1 MPDLA
6 LQDRLQPVLLDR
18 LLDDQPGKL
27 EESRER
33 RVMNMSQIRQ
43 AILRDLD
50 YLLNT
55 AARPEGDMIYDFP
68 LAARSVLNFGTV
80 PFSGRTTSDQARE
93 RLRAG
98 VERAIS
104 QFEPR
109 LQQGTVKVKRVE
121 KADEQSGLV
130 AVGFELSGEVH
141 PLPMPDNLF
150 VRTEIDLELNQWK
163 LEGGAS

>member
-6 LQDRLQPVLLDR
+6 LTDRLQPVLLDR
-18 LLDDQPGKL
+18 LIDDQPGKSD
-27 EESRER
+27 ESRER

-43 AILRDLD
+43 AILRDLE

-55 AARPEGDMIYDFP
+55 PARPEGDPIYDYP
-68 LAARSVLNFGTV
+68 LASTSVLNFGTAT
-80 PFSGRTTSDQARE
+80 FSGRTTSDQARE

-98 VERAIS
+98 VERAIGV
-104 QFEPR
+104 FEPR
-109 LQQGTVKVKRVE
+109 LQPGTVRVKRVE
-121 KADEQSGLV
+121 RTEEASGLV
-130 AVGFELSGEVH
+130 AVGFEVSGDIH

-163 LEGGAS
+163 MEGGAS